1 MERQAPQP
9 HPVPQ
14 ATRAPSLG
22 RLAAPLLLMALMWF
36 LSSQPD
42 LSTGL
47 GLADLVGRKIVHAAS
62 FGALCLLWWRA
73 LPGGI
78 GAAALAVPFL
88 VAAGYG
94 AVDEYHQT
102 FVAGRV
108 GSPIDV
114 AIDAAGA
121 AIAVVLIRRRSRARR
136 RCRTSEADAPPP
148 AAGARASRAR

>member
-1 MERQAPQP
+1 MERQPPQP
-9 HPVPQ
+9 RPAPRATSFNLSPV
-14 ATRAPSLG
+14 
-22 RLAAPLLLMALMWF
+22 RLAPPLVLMTLMWF

-47 GLADLVGRKIVHAAS
+47 GLVDLIGRKIVHAAS

-73 LPGGI
+73 LPGI

-88 VAAGYG
+88 LAAGYG

-121 AIAVVLIRRRSRARR
+121 AIAIVLIRRRSNRHGQAAKRR
-136 RCRTSEADAPPP
+136 EAEASAQP
-148 AAGARASRAR
+148 AAWG